1 MNIRFIFA
9 FLLLLSRII
18 IGVYFFY
25 HLVMNIRNPID
36 YPLEKVTW
44 FLYFFVWELWIY
56 GAMSRPTDGYEPNN
70 KDEE

>member
-1 MNIRFIFA
+1 
-9 FLLLLSRII
+9 
-18 IGVYFFY
+18 
-25 HLVMNIRNPID
+25 MNIRNPIE
-36 YPLEKVTW
+36 YPLERVTW